1 MKRWLPSP
9 WLSAGLLA
17 LWLLL
22 ADSLAPGHLLIGVV
36 LAVAMP
42 LLMAPLR
49 PRPGPVRAPGAIIRL
64 LLVVGADVVRSAFD
78 VGVGVLRARRQ
89 PPRGRFVALPLALRD
104 AHGLAAQA
112 MSPTVVPGTVWSE
125 LAPDRS
131 TLLLHVF
138 AVDDEAAFVAHF
150 KARYEQPLLEIFG

>member
-22 ADSLAPGHLLIGVV
+22 AESLAPGHLLIGLVV
-36 LAVAMP
+36 AVAMP
-42 LLMAPLR
+42 LLTAPLR
-49 PRPGPVRAPGAIIRL
+49 PRPGPLRAPAAIFRL
-64 LLVVGADVVRSAFD
+64 LLVVGADVVRSALD
-78 VGVGVLRARRQ
+78 VGTGVLRSRRQ
-89 PPRGRFVALPLALRD
+89 PPRGSFLTVPLALRD
-104 AHGLAAQA
+104 PSGLAALA
-112 MSPTVVPGTVWSE
+112 MITTVVPGTVWAE

-131 TLLLHVF
+131 VLLLHVF
-138 AVDDEAAFVAHF
+138 DFDDEAAFVAYY

>member
-9 WLSAGLLA
+9 WLSAALLA

-22 ADSLAPGHLLIGVV
+22 AESLAPGHVLLGVL

-42 LLMAPLR
+42 LLTAPLR
-49 PRPGPVRAPGAIIRL
+49 PRPGPLRAPGAIVRL
-64 LLVVGADVVRSAFD
+64 LLVVGADVVRSALD
-78 VGVGVLRARRQ
+78 VGAGVLLARGR
-89 PPRGRFVALPLALRD
+89 PPRGRFIAIPLALRD
-104 AHGLAAQA
+104 PHGLAALA
-112 MSPTVVPGTVWSE
+112 MITTVIPGTVWSE
-125 LAPDRS
+125 LAPDRG

-138 AVDDEAAFVAHF
+138 DVGDEAAFAVHY